1 MVFGLLVIV
10 GVYALCAVVIHM
22 AHAYSDSAKARKVPV
37 YYLAVVTRNNQTR
50 IEWYLGAYLFISW
63 LRGRQTVITVF
74 DEGST
79 DETCTIVNRIGRE
92 RPNVRLVKG
101 TEELVHY
108 VETYETERLLVLYLY
123 RMDASPKRPLQ
134 EW

>member
-1 MVFGLLVIV
+1 MVVGLLVIG

-22 AHAYSDSAKARKVPV
+22 AHGYSDTANVRKSPV
-37 YYLAVVTRNNQTR
+37 YHLAVVTRNSQTR
-50 IEWYLGAYLFISW
+50 IEWYLYAYLFISW

-79 DETCTIVNRIGRE
+79 DETCTIVRRIGRE
-92 RPNVRLVKG
+92 RPNVRLVLEA
-101 TEELVHY
+101 EELARFMEEH
-108 VETYETERLLVLYLY
+108 EAQPLLVLYLY
-123 RMDASPKRPLQ
+123 RTDASPKRSLQ